1 MTNIVLYRKYR
12 PTNFSELVG
21 QEHVVKT
28 LTNALKSNQT
38 SHAYIFSGPRGSGKT
53 SIARILAKAVNCL
66 NRKDGE
72 FEPCNKCESCIDT
85 NKGMALDLVEID
97 AASNRGI
104 DEVRELKERIRFS
117 PVKSKYKVFIIDE
130 SHQLTEAA
138 ANALLKTL
146 EEPPA
151 HAIFILAT
159 TEIHKMIP
167 TIISRCQRFDFK
179 KFNLDEIKKQLK
191 YISEKEKIKIN
202 DKAIEMIAF
211 NSDGSLRDGISL
223 LDECIIFSGSL
234 GNKEINK
241 EDIENLLGII
251 DTSAIVQFIDLILE
265 NKEKQALEFID
276 DIIGKGFDLDDFVK
290 KTIEYLR
297 KGLLLKIDSDV
308 KKSFLTGLS
317 DEEIEKLKKQISN
330 LGIDEIKKILYIL
343 IDTSKEMRYS
353 SFYQLPL
360 ELAVVE
366 ICDIGEDK
374 SQVPSTK
381 SQSSTKS

>member
-1 MTNIVLYRKYR
+1 MNNLVLYRKYR
-12 PTNFSELVG
+12 PTNFKELVG
-21 QEHVVKT
+21 QLHVVKT
-28 LTNALKSNQT
+28 LANALKSNQT

-53 SIARILAKAVNCL
+53 SIARILAKAVNCM

-72 FEPCNKCESCIDT
+72 FEPCNKCESCIEI
-85 NKGMALDLVEID
+85 NKGTALDLVEID

-104 DEVRELKERIRFS
+104 DDIRELKERIRFA

-130 SHQLTEAA
+130 SHQLTKEA

-179 KFNLDEIKKQLK
+179 KFSLDEIKKQLK
-191 YISEKEKIKIN
+191 YISDKEKIKIS
-202 DKAIEMIAF
+202 DAAIEMIAF
-211 NSDGSLRDGISL
+211 NSDGSLRDGTSL
-223 LDECIIFSGSL
+223 LDECIIFSSDL
-234 GNKEINK
+234 GDKEINK
-241 EDIENLLGII
+241 KDIENLLGII
-251 DTSAIVQFIDLILE
+251 DTSAIAQFIDLILE
-265 NKEKQALEFID
+265 GKEKEALSFID
-276 DIIGKGFDLDDFVK
+276 DVIEKSFDLDDFVK

-297 KGLLLKIDSDV
+297 KGLLLKIDLDV

-330 LGIDEIKKILYIL
+330 LSIDEIKKILYIL
-343 IDTSKEMRYS
+343 IDASKEMRYS

-360 ELAVVE
+360 ELAIVE
-366 ICDIGEDK
+366 ICDLK
-374 SQVPSTK
+374 NSK
-381 SQSSTKS
+381 